1 MFRSEFD
8 CCPTDGGRIVS
19 LERDPLVGAALAGQY
34 QLEAYIGEGAMGR
47 IYRAHLI
54 RLEARK
60 VAIKILF
67 GDVACTDDMRLR
79 FAHEA
84 EAASQL
90 SDPHVVAVSDFG
102 VTDDGLLYLVMDLAE
117 GPTLADLIAEGPM
130 PWRAAAGFAR
140 QLCLGLE
147 HAHGHGLVHR
157 DLKPANVIVVGEI
170 ARIVDFGLALNIDP
184 TLDRTRLTATGVTV
198 GTPIYAAPEQQLGN
212 GVVDHRADLFSVGV
226 TLFEMLAGTCPFD
239 GAALD
244 VICQNAMAERPAIA
258 ARTPGVVV
266 PAALEQVVRRLMA
279 VKPEDRFGSARE
291 VIAALDQVTAPPP
304 RRRRGVRIAI
314 GAATAA
320 ALAAGIFTIRA
331 QQAGG
336 TGTGTGAIARSGVE
350 AGGVVIATAPI
361 DAAPPSSVQEG
372 AMAADPDAAVAMAP
386 DTAVAKGPDVAIVA
400 PPDVPVVAPP
410 DLPRPSGPARHP
422 KRPTPARPKPA
433 ARRPGRATPEAA
445 IADASV
451 PEVVAP
457 KGQMPERVTP
467 DPVPPAAP
475 PSPVDPAPG
484 PRLPPT
490 PTPST
495 PRPIVSLAQLVVRG
509 SLAPAVVNRAL
520 EHVLDDLRGC
530 RRAAPSGSDLVVHA
544 SFTIDESGHAV
555 GVHASGG
562 AAELSAC
569 VAASLGRARTA
580 SVPDVGTVAVELE
593 VGFRGQVR

>member
-19 LERDPLVGAALAGQY
+19 HERDPLEGATLAGQY
-34 QLEAYIGEGAMGR
+34 QLEAHIGEGAMGR

-102 VTDDGLLYLVMDLAE
+102 VTNDGLLYLVMDLAE
-117 GPTLADLIAEGPM
+117 GPTLADLIARGPM
-130 PWRAAAGFAR
+130 PWRTAAGFAR

-157 DLKPANVIVVGEI
+157 DLKPANVIVVSEI

-184 TLDRTRLTATGVTV
+184 ALDRTRLTATGATV

-244 VICQNAMAERPAIA
+244 VICQNAMADRPAIA
-258 ARTPGVVV
+258 ARAPGVVV

-279 VKPEDRFGSARE
+279 VKPEDRFGSARD
-291 VIAALDQVTAPPP
+291 VIAALDQLTAPPP
-304 RRRRGVRIAI
+304 RSRRGVRIAI
-314 GAATAA
+314 GAAAAA
-320 ALAAGIFTIRA
+320 ALAAGIFTMRA

-336 TGTGTGAIARSGVE
+336 EGTGTGAVARLGVE
-350 AGGVVIATAPI
+350 TGGVVIATGSI
-361 DAAPPSSVQEG
+361 DAVAPSSVPED
-372 AMAADPDAAVAMAP
+372 AMAAAPRAAVATPPDAAVEA
-386 DTAVAKGPDVAIVA
+386 AIAA
-400 PPDVPVVAPP
+400 PPDVPVAAPP
-410 DLPRPSGPARHP
+410 DLRRSSGTSRRP
-422 KRPTPARPKPA
+422 KRPTPARPRPA
-433 ARRPGRATPEAA
+433 APKRATPEAA
-445 IADASV
+445 RPDASV
-451 PEVVAP
+451 LEVLAPEAR
-457 KGQMPERVTP
+457 MPEHVTP
-467 DPVPPAAP
+467 DPAPLAPP
-475 PSPVDPAPG
+475 PSPVDPVPAPR
-484 PRLPPT
+484 PPPT
-490 PTPST
+490 PTPSA
-495 PRPIVSLAQLVVRG
+495 PRTIVSLTQLVVRG

-520 EHVLDDLRGC
+520 ERVLDDLRGC
-530 RRAAPSGSDLVVHA
+530 RRAAPSGSDVVVHT
-544 SFTIDESGHAV
+544 SFTIDESGRAV
-555 GVHASGG
+555 GVRASGG
-562 AAELSAC
+562 AAALSAC

-593 VGFRGQVR
+593 VGFRGQVP

>member
-8 CCPTDGGRIVS
+8 CCPTDGGRIIS
-19 LERDPLVGAALAGQY
+19 FERDPLEGAVLAGQY
-34 QLEAYIGEGAMGR
+34 QIEAHIGEGAMGR

-90 SDPHVVAVSDFG
+90 TDPHVVAVSDFG

-130 PWRAAAGFAR
+130 PWRTAVGLAR

-147 HAHGHGLVHR
+147 HAHGRGLVHR
-157 DLKPANVIVVGEI
+157 DLKPANIIVVGEI

-184 TLDRTRLTATGVTV
+184 ALDRTRLTAMGATV

-212 GVVDHRADLFSVGV
+212 GVVDRRADLFSVGV
-226 TLFEMLAGTCPFD
+226 TLFEMLAGICPFD

-244 VICQNAMAERPAIA
+244 VICQNAMADRPAIA
-258 ARTPGVVV
+258 ARAPGVVV
-266 PAALEQVVRRLMA
+266 PAALEQVVRQLMA
-279 VKPEDRFGSARE
+279 VKPEDRFGSAKD
-291 VIAALDQVTAPPP
+291 VVAALDQVTATPP
-304 RRRRGVRIAI
+304 RDRRGARIAF
-314 GAATAA
+314 GAAAAA
-320 ALAAGIFTIRA
+320 ALTAGILLMRA
-331 QQAGG
+331 QHAGG
-336 TGTGTGAIARSGVE
+336 TGTDAVARPGSE
-350 AGGVVIATAPI
+350 AGGVVVATAPI
-361 DAAPPSSVQEG
+361 DAAVATSVQDD
-372 AMAADPDAAVAMAP
+372 AMAADPHPAVAPAPDAALA
-386 DTAVAKGPDVAIVA
+386 TGPDVALAA
-400 PPDVPVVAPP
+400 PPDASVVAPP
-410 DLPRPSGPARHP
+410 DLPRAPGSYRRP
-422 KRPTPARPKPA
+422 KRPAPARPRPA
-433 ARRPGRATPEAA
+433 APRPGPATPAA
-445 IADASV
+445 AGPDVSV
-451 PEVVAP
+451 SEIVAP
-457 KGQMPERVTP
+457 KVLMPEHATL
-467 DPVPPAAP
+467 DPAP
-475 PSPVDPAPG
+475 PTAPPLPVDPAPP

-490 PTPST
+490 PTPTPST
-495 PRPIVSLAQLVVRG
+495 PGPTVSLGQLVVRG

-544 SFTIDESGHAV
+544 SFTIDESGHAI

-562 AAELSAC
+562 AAALSAC

-593 VGFRGQVR
+593 VGFRGQAR

>member
-19 LERDPLVGAALAGQY
+19 FARDPLEGAELAGQY
-34 QLEAYIGEGAMGR
+34 WIEAYIGEGAMGR
-47 IYRAHLI
+47 IYRAHRI

-67 GDVACTDDMRLR
+67 GDVACTDEMRLR

-84 EAASQL
+84 EAASRL
-90 SDPHVVAVSDFG
+90 ANPHVVAVSDFG

-117 GPTLADLIAEGPM
+117 GPTLSDLIAGGPM

-184 TLDRTRLTATGVTV
+184 TLDRTRLTATGATV
-198 GTPIYAAPEQQLGN
+198 GTPAYAAPEQQLGN

-239 GAALD
+239 GAVLE

-258 ARTPGVVV
+258 ARAPGVVV

-279 VKPEDRFGSARE
+279 VKPEDRFGSAKE
-291 VIAALDQVTAPPP
+291 VIAALDQITAPSPHG
-304 RRRRGVRIAI
+304 RRRGVRIAI
-314 GAATAA
+314 GAAATAA
-320 ALAAGIFTIRA
+320 LVAGIFTMRA
-331 QQAGG
+331 QQEG
-336 TGTGTGAIARSGVE
+336 GTGAIAGPGVE
-350 AGGVVIATAPI
+350 DGGAVVATAPI
-361 DAAPPSSVQEG
+361 DAAAPSSVQED
-372 AMAADPDAAVAMAP
+372 AMAAGPGAAVA
-386 DTAVAKGPDVAIVA
+386 TAPDVAIVA

-410 DLPRPSGPARHP
+410 DVPRSSGPSRHLM
-422 KRPTPARPKPA
+422 RPKPA
-433 ARRPGRATPEAA
+433 RPRPAAPRPGQATPEAA
-445 IADASV
+445 RPDA
-451 PEVVAP
+451 PAPKIVAP
-457 KGQMPERVTP
+457 ETRMPESVTP
-467 DPVPPAAP
+467 DPPQPAAL

-490 PTPST
+490 PTPSA
-495 PRPIVSLAQLVVRG
+495 PGPIVSLAQLVVRG

-520 EHVLDDLRGC
+520 DRVLDDLRGC
-530 RRAAPSGSDLVVHA
+530 RRAAPSGADLVVHA
-544 SFTIDESGHAV
+544 SFTIDESGRAV

-569 VAASLGRARTA
+569 VAASLGRVRTA

-593 VGFRGQVR
+593 VSYRGQVR